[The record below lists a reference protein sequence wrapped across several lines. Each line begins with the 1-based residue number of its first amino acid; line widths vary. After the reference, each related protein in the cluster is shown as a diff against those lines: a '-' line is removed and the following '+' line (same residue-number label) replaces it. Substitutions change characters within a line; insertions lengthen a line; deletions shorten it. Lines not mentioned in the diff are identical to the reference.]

1 MSPPGRAKGDFR
13 SAQHEG
19 IPMTMNTK
27 QHAPSKPALRPG
39 RAPKPAIKPGHAD
52 WTEGLALAERGQW
65 AGAARAFRRA
75 TRSAPGD
82 VLYWIN
88 LANAR
93 RHAGDPPGAVA
104 AARRCLVL
112 NPVQPLALRIL
123 GDGLGAMHRYDEAI
137 EAYACLEASGVNEP
151 EAMVQHGAMLQAL
164 RRHPE
169 AIDRLLQASSIQPQM
184 MQAHAL
190 MATSFRDMALK
201 KEAIECLKTVL
212 ALDPGNLQA
221 LSHLSYERRHVCDW
235 AALDDDV
242 QQLECILAMAPEGL
256 ARVATVFAMLS
267 LPINP
272 LLLKTAAR
280 GEALAAAGAA
290 TELAPMQ
297 PADRLG
303 GRPRLGFLSYDFHEH
318 PVAQLLVDTFEK
330 LDRGRFELVLYSSG
344 PEDGSALR
352 QRLIHAAC
360 QFIDIRGMSDAQ
372 AAQRVRDD
380 GIDVLVDLQ
389 GHTRGQRLG
398 VFARRPAPLQVS
410 FLGFPGTTGAPY
422 IDYLIGDPLV
432 TPLELA
438 PQYTEKLAQMPL
450 TFQPN
455 GRWRP
460 LPQARVPG
468 VSRAAA
474 GLPEDAFVM
483 CAFNHTYKILPE
495 AFDTWCAVLRD
506 VPHAVLWLKET
517 NGQLHDNVWREARA
531 RSVAAERI
539 VFAKAVTY
547 ADHFSRLALA
557 DLFVDTWPYN
567 AHTTAADALWAGV
580 PVVTLYGDAF
590 ASRVAASV
598 LNAAGL
604 SELAFATVHD
614 YRCAIMALALE
625 PALLAGYRQHLESQ
639 RMSLPLFDSTA
650 YTRDFE
656 SLLARMVERW
666 RAGLSAEHLPARL
679 KPEPA
684 IRVPVSLGC

>member
-1 MSPPGRAKGDFR
+1 
-13 SAQHEG
+13 
-19 IPMTMNTK
+19 MNT
-27 QHAPSKPALRPG
+27 AVLANPAARDTPDPASRPG
-39 RAPKPAIKPGHAD
+39 HSNWA
-52 WTEGLALAERGQW
+52 EGLALAERGQW
-65 AGAARAFRRA
+65 VRAARAFRRA
-75 TRSAPGD
+75 TRTAPDD

-93 RHAGDPPGAVA
+93 RRAGDTPRAVA
-104 AARRCLVL
+104 AARRCLAL
-112 NPVQPLALRIL
+112 SPVQPLALRIL
-123 GDGLGAMHRYDEAI
+123 GDSLGTMHRYEEAI

-169 AIDRLLQASSIQPQM
+169 AIDRLMQAAAIQPEM
-184 MQAHAL
+184 MQAHAM
-190 MATSFRDMALK
+190 MATSFRDMALQ

-212 ALDPGNLQA
+212 VLDPGNLQA
-221 LSHLSYERRHVCDW
+221 LSHLNYERRHVCDW
-235 AALDDDV
+235 ATLDEEV
-242 QQLECILAMAPEGL
+242 KQLEGILAMAPEGL

-267 LPINP
+267 LPIDP

-280 GEALAAAGAA
+280 GEALAAAGSA
-290 TELAPMQ
+290 TELAPVR

-303 GRPRLGFLSYDFHEH
+303 GRPRLGLLSYDFHEH

-360 QFIDIRGMSDAQ
+360 RFIDIRGMSDAQ

-389 GHTRGQRLG
+389 GHTRGHRLG

-474 GLPEDAFVM
+474 GLPEGAFVM

-495 AFDTWCAVLRD
+495 AFDTWCAVLRE

-517 NGQLHDNVWREARA
+517 NGQLHDNVRREARA
-531 RSVAAERI
+531 RGVEADRI
-539 VFAKAVTY
+539 VFAKAVNY

-567 AHTTAADALWAGV
+567 AHTTAADSLWAGV

-614 YRCAIMALALE
+614 YRCAITALALE

-666 RAGLSAEHLPARL
+666 RAGLPAEHLPAVH
-679 KPEPA
+679 A
-684 IRVPVSLGC
+684 G